1 MLGILQIVIIKPF
14 YRDLKIDNVSL
25 VVDVII
31 DNITANDV
39 LTNENIDEIL
49 QLTINN
55 DACVAIFNES
65 GKTVFKEDSLG
76 NSCMLNYPITIN
88 DGSFIAYQDGS
99 KLINKLNTNNS
110 YTLEING
117 RINNQKMILYGEKLR
132 TDFDDL
138 YIFVNSPLEPVES
151 IIEFF
156 FNQYFILAIIVSI
169 IALLIGTITSK
180 KISRPIEQLQKS
192 ANKLRQG
199 DYNTYFLMDS
209 YSELNELAFTLNEA
223 TARLSKI
230 EELRRDLL
238 ANVSHDIKTPLTMI
252 QAYAEMIKD
261 ISGDNKEKREEHLD
275 VILKEVEFLDHLILD
290 MHDLS
295 ELQTE
300 YTKLNKMNFNIS
312 NKILEIVKSFNVLL
326 AKNEINLI
334 LNIEN
339 NIICYGDPNK
349 LARVVYNFISNAIK
363 YTKEINSNIT
373 INLFDSENT
382 IKFEVIDNGI
392 GISENDLPYIWD
404 RYYKIEKNFKRN
416 SDSTGLGLAISKA
429 ILEAHNI
436 EFGVISKYKKGSTF
450 YFVIDKDYINGN

>member
-261 ISGDNKEKREEHLD
+261 ISGDNKLKREEHLD

-363 YTKEINSNIT
+363 YTKETNSNIT